1 MFKIQGALKK
11 RVVVEKEP
19 ISMMNSLGRS
29 TLKVRW
35 KDMIE
40 ISNVVVSNRPLRQ
53 RGKSPIPTD
62 ERESNKREK
71 DHRPLNDDSNIND
84 IYDVDEYELDDEGD
98 IDDDDNDT
106 TTTTTSEESSSSGE
120 DEKISPQRRVNRGKI
135 SSAVER
141 MIPSSEKKQRLNAGL
156 GAGMGSLAKITTS
169 EHLLLEPLHAT
180 GREFEKEMNERLEKL
195 SRIKVCLCFFAFS
208 N

>member
-1 MFKIQGALKK
+1 MCLGALKK

-19 ISMMNSLGRS
+19 TMMNSLGRS

-40 ISNVVVSNRPLRQ
+40 ISNVVVCKDSGNRRQ
-53 RGKSPIPTD
+53 RAKSPIPTTSTSKD
-62 ERESNKREK
+62 EAKREK
-71 DHRPLNDDSNIND
+71 EGPISPKTDDSNIND
-84 IYDVDEYELDDEGD
+84 IYIDEYDLDDDDGD
-98 IDDDDNDT
+98 IDEDNET
-106 TTTTTSEESSSSGE
+106 TMTTSSEESSSSGE
-120 DEKISPQRRVNRGKI
+120 DENNGTRQQMRRSSRGNKV

-141 MIPSSEKKQRLNAGL
+141 MIPSEKKRLNAGL

-180 GREFEKEMNERLEKL
+180 GREFEKEMNDRIDKL
-195 SRIKVCLCFFAFS
+195 SRIKVYI
-208 N
+208 